1 MRPTYFV
8 NAHIPR
14 HLRGRFFCV
23 LAVRLLIPKSLGPD
37 LLPAKGLAGP
47 PVTPAGRLGTTRQ
60 SAALQR
66 SGGQPRLRGQL
77 CSRPRR
83 AVLYLS
89 AAVRIEEKWGVF
101 ERALGP
107 VTARKPRAEGSEQGV
122 DNSVNMNL
130 PTVLAQCARRM

>member
-1 MRPTYFV
+1 MRPAYFV

-23 LAVRLLIPKSLGPD
+23 LAVRLLIPKSLGPE

-66 SGGQPRLRGQL
+66 SGGQALLRGQIPL
-77 CSRPRR
+77 RMGMPRLGQLRSRPRR

-89 AAVRIEEKWGVF
+89 AAVRIKEKWGVF
-101 ERALGP
+101 ERA
-107 VTARKPRAEGSEQGV
+107 EG
-122 DNSVNMNL
+122 
-130 PTVLAQCARRM
+130 R